1 MRKDEIRMKMRRLIL
16 TVLLGSAVLG
26 GGVSI
31 YRARPVQAEEPVA
44 LPTAAVVKAKRADL
58 AQTLTLSAELK
69 PFFEADIHAKVAG
82 YLQSINVDIGD
93 RVKKGD
99 VIATLDIV
107 ELKDDIHRTKAAF
120 EQASL
125 DYHRL
130 LDVIRA
136 KPGLIAQAEVDK
148 ARAEYDIAKAN
159 LDHAQTLF
167 DYTTIAAPFDGVVTQ
182 RFADPGAMIQAS
194 VSSSTQ
200 SMPLVHLAETS
211 TLRLR
216 FPVPEDSVPMVHVG
230 TPCAVVVG
238 ATGQTIAATVTRQA
252 DRVDSATRTMMTE
265 VDIDNANGRIVPGMY
280 ASATLTLQQKKNVL
294 ALPVQAVSQ
303 DDQPTVWVVD
313 GAGAI
318 EERPVQLGLR
328 TEDRVEIAAGLKDG
342 DQVIF
347 GSRSA
352 FAIGMKV
359 SPKIMPDDRAGRSA
373 DKS

>member
-1 MRKDEIRMKMRRLIL
+1 MTSRRLLVPVFLGCSIGL
-16 TVLLGSAVLG
+16 TSAVWPHFGALH
-26 GGVSI
+26 
-31 YRARPVQAEEPVA
+31 AETA
-44 LPTAAVVKAKRADL
+44 SLPAAAVVKVTRGDL
-58 AQTLTLSAELK
+58 AQIITLSAELK

-82 YLQSINVDIGD
+82 YLQSINFDIGD

-107 ELKDDIHRTKAAF
+107 ELKDDIHRTKAVYEEA
-120 EQASL
+120 AL

-130 LDVIRA
+130 LEVIKA

-148 ARAEYDIAKAN
+148 AHAEFDIAKAN

-200 SMPLVHLAETS
+200 SIPLVHLAQTS

-216 FPVPEDSVPMVHVG
+216 FPVPEDSVPLVHIG
-230 TPCAVVVG
+230 TPCVVVVG
-238 ATGQTIAATVTRQA
+238 ATGLTINAKVTRKA
-252 DRVDSATRTMMTE
+252 DRIDSATRTMMTE
-265 VDIDNANGRIVPGMY
+265 VDIDNSADKIVPGMY

-294 ALPVQAVSQ
+294 VLPVQAVSQ
-303 DDQPTVWVVD
+303 DDQPTVLVVD
-313 GAGAI
+313 NTGTIA
-318 EERPVQLGLR
+318 ERPVQVGLR
-328 TEDRVEIAAGLKDG
+328 TADRIEISGGLKEG
-342 DQVIF
+342 EEVIF
-347 GSRSA
+347 GGRNA

-359 SPKIMPDDRAGRSA
+359 SPKLMSESGPNAA
-373 DKS
+373 LDKS

>member
-1 MRKDEIRMKMRRLIL
+1 MKMRRLVLTIL
-16 TVLLGSAVLG
+16 VGSAISGAGASL
-26 GGVSI
+26 
-31 YRARPVQAEEPVA
+31 YRTRPVHADEAAA
-44 LPTAAVVKAKRADL
+44 LPAAAVVKATRGDL

-69 PFFEADIHAKVAG
+69 PYFEADIHAKVAG
-82 YLQSINVDIGD
+82 YLQSINFDIGD
-93 RVKKGD
+93 RIRKGD

-107 ELKDDIHRTKAAF
+107 ELKDDIHRTKAAY

-125 DYHRL
+125 NYHRL
-130 LDVIRA
+130 LDVVKAR
-136 KPGLIAQAEVDK
+136 PGLIAQAEVDK
-148 ARAEYDIAKAN
+148 ARAEFDIAKAN

-167 DYTTIAAPFDGVVTQ
+167 DYTTITAPFDGVVTE

-200 SMPLVHLAETS
+200 SMPLVHLAETA

-216 FPVPEDSVPMVHVG
+216 FPVPEASVPMVHVG
-230 TPCAVVVG
+230 TPCTVVVG
-238 ATGQTIAATVTRQA
+238 ATGQTIDAKVTRQA

-303 DDQPTVWVVD
+303 DDQPTVWIVD
-313 GAGAI
+313 AAGMI

-328 TEDRVEIAAGLKDG
+328 TEDRVEIAGGLKEG
-342 DQVIF
+342 DRVIF
-347 GSRSA
+347 GRRGA

-359 SPKIMPDDRAGRSA
+359 SPKLMSEDTAGRAAS
-373 DKS
+373 KS